1 MSRRTAFTLVELLVV
16 IAIVGVLLALLL
28 PAIQAVREAARRAQC
43 TGNLKHLGLAIQSHH
58 SATGALPAGN
68 YTKTLGVCPG
78 RPAPGVEAPSEDREN
93 WLISLLP
100 YLEQPA
106 LYEAYVFREP
116 NESPQNRQV
125 RESFVSTYVCPSDIA
140 ADTLTVPAMGPASA
154 DALNAPYM
162 PGSYR
167 AVAGR
172 SDGYVFLDSGE
183 FNEFPRS
190 WRGAIH
196 TIGVLGFRRERLR
209 DILDGTSQ
217 TLLVG
222 ESTTRTSPEY
232 RTLWAYSYAFYS
244 LSSVTP
250 QERTLCGDYDRCT
263 STGGNGYSRPCRRGW
278 GSPHRGLINFA
289 FCDGSV
295 RFLPASIDLELLAG
309 LATIDGGEVVAA
321 PD

>member
-1 MSRRTAFTLVELLVV
+1 
-16 IAIVGVLLALLL
+16 
-28 PAIQAVREAARRAQC
+28 
-43 TGNLKHLGLAIQSHH
+43 
-58 SATGALPAGN
+58 
-68 YTKTLGVCPG
+68 
-78 RPAPGVEAPSEDREN
+78 
-93 WLISLLP
+93 
-100 YLEQPA
+100 LEQPA